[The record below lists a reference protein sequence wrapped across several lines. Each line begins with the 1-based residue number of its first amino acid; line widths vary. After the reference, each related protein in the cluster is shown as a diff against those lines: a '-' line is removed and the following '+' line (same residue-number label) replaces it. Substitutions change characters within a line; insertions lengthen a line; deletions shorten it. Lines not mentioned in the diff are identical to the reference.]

1 MEMIH
6 YGMID
11 TILRFYKNVPGAA
24 EMPIEIFREENS
36 EEMGFQRMGRAFSNA
51 CEPDAH
57 ATESRFAISGVDAY
71 SLIGTVED
79 ALKCGDTDTALRIV
93 ALVKRLAH
101 AFVDCWTLFDTAPE
115 QMHFTSRQALFQG
128 IKEYM
133 ESIGASDVPE
143 YSNIYQDVCE
153 YAADE

>member
-36 EEMGFQRMGRAFSNA
+36 EEMVFQRMGRAFSNA
-51 CEPDAH
+51 CEPDAR
-57 ATESRFAISGVDAY
+57 ATASRFAISGVDAY
-71 SLIGTVED
+71 SLIGAVED
-79 ALKCGDTDTALRIV
+79 ALKFGDTDTALRIL
-93 ALVKRLAH
+93 ALMKRLAH

-115 QMHFTSRQALFQG
+115 QMHFTSRQAFFQG